1 MHFSHFTSDCW
12 GFSLI
17 FIKGPQ
23 SKQYAQYRK
32 VPGVI
37 NYVCTY
43 NIACIGLISYK
54 SANVFI
60 NESNSSQLKTQSKF
74 CLSCK

>member
-32 VPGVI
+32 VPGVVHTI
-37 NYVCTY
+37 LRV
-43 NIACIGLISYK
+43 
-54 SANVFI
+54 
-60 NESNSSQLKTQSKF
+60 
-74 CLSCK
+74 

>member
-37 NYVCTY
+37 NYMYIQYCEY
-43 NIACIGLISYK
+43 RAD
-54 SANVFI
+54 
-60 NESNSSQLKTQSKF
+60 QL
-74 CLSCK
+74 